1 MGGTRHMFK
10 CLTWMAH
17 TGGVYLVSGSITKG
31 ILQFPPFLATVNT
44 ESYYLAMGAFRFKQI
59 KRVCL

>member
-1 MGGTRHMFK
+1 MFK

-59 KRVCL
+59 KRVYL